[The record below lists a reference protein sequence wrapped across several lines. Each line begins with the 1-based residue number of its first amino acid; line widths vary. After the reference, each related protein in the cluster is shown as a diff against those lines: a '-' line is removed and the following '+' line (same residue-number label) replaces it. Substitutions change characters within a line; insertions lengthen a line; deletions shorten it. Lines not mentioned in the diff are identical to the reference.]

1 MFRAARQSTNI
12 EQSVAVRPP
21 EIPRTS
27 GMKSHSYF
35 LLAVGL
41 VAIGSVA
48 AWFYRAAVF
57 DPTSQTAGTYSS
69 SNRPDTASPTSSA
82 AATPADAFARVLAQ
96 GRVVPR
102 SGLINIYGPPNQIVE
117 SIPVIA
123 GQAIVSGQT
132 ELATFQLQRRL
143 ALQAELAVAQA
154 DEARRELEQK
164 LALAAS
170 QVAAAEAARSLAEL
184 QVEQTES
191 SELLQIPVEQLA
203 AAQTKLTR
211 LEALAQDPATEPY
224 IAANALEQQR
234 LAITEAEIQLRH
246 ARKKQAAAVQ
256 AARLDLESAQR
267 AVQQA
272 REALAALQTIHDNPR
287 AIDLSVAVAQAA
299 AQEARL
305 LAPLDGVV
313 VRILARPGD
322 VALTMP
328 LMQVADLRR
337 MDCVAEV
344 PDRMIRQIRIGQT
357 ATVRSPS
364 LTRDLSAEVVE
375 ISRVV
380 GNSSLPDPNPLAIVD
395 RRTVEVRLEL
405 SPADVAIAA
414 DLIHLQVSIE
424 F

>member
-1 MFRAARQSTNI
+1 
-12 EQSVAVRPP
+12 
-21 EIPRTS
+21 
-27 GMKSHSYF
+27 MKSHHYS
-35 LLAVGL
+35 LLALGL
-41 VAIGSVA
+41 VGIGSVA
-48 AWFYRAAVF
+48 AWFYLAAVF
-57 DPTSQTAGTYSS
+57 DPTSQTAGTHSS
-69 SNRPDTASPTSSA
+69 SGRPDTSRPASSEA
-82 AATPADAFARVLAQ
+82 AATPADGFARVLAQ
-96 GRVVPR
+96 GRLVPR

-123 GQAIVSGQT
+123 GQAIVRGQT

-143 ALQAELAVAQA
+143 AIQAELAVAQA

-211 LEALAQDPATEPY
+211 LEALARDPATEPY

-246 ARKKQAAAVQ
+246 AQKKQAATVQ
-256 AARLDLESAQR
+256 AARLELESAQR
-267 AVQQA
+267 AVEQA
-272 REALAALQTIHDNPR
+272 REALAALQKVQDNPR

-299 AQEARL
+299 VQEARL

-328 LMQVADLRR
+328 LMQVADLRL

-357 ATVRSPS
+357 AIVRSPS